1 MNKKNPRT
9 ASHLG
14 AIRGL
19 FYSLSKPNRYL
30 AAILQRIHQAVIGV
44 YGYAV
49 DHIVPQLFIKLDG
62 RSFKLGEFKELT
74 GETFGIKHSWALKAT
89 RDMSVNR

>member
-1 MNKKNPRT
+1 MNKKTPRT

-19 FYSLSKPNRYL
+19 FYSLSKHNRYL
-30 AAILQRIHQAVIGV
+30 ATVLQGIYQAVIVV
-44 YGYAV
+44 YGNSI
-49 DHIVPQLFIKLDG
+49 DHSVPQLFIKLDG
-62 RSFKLGEFKELT
+62 RGFKLGEFKELT
-74 GETFGIKHSWALKAT
+74 GETFGTKHSRALKAT